1 MALTNRITRKTKEL
15 GADDAGVCLASDLLS
30 GPTHRDLPLPEG
42 IENHHCI
49 LVLALNHPPDVP
61 ELDYY
66 VIRDGARF
74 GNTEGNRLLMDIS
87 EHIGQWLNDE
97 GIASR
102 DLHYYVERGGVFLKG
117 AAVLAGLGTIGMN
130 NLFIHPG
137 YGPRIRLRA
146 HLVET
151 SLSPST
157 PLDFNPCTDCNKP
170 CLDVCPEK
178 AFDET
183 GETGYKWDRCHV
195 RMVRNFTESVI
206 LPADEDKPAAK
217 ETHCCRMCE
226 LSCSYVG
233 SSESND
239 WYRRH
244 SSPSG

>member
-1 MALTNRITRKTKEL
+1 MDIAADRDLVIRKAKEF
-15 GADDAGVCLASDLLS
+15 GADDAGVCLATDLLG

-42 IENHHCI
+42 IENHHSI

-87 EHIGQWLNDE
+87 DRIGQWLNYE

-117 AAVLAGLGTIGMN
+117 AAVLAGLGTIGVN

-146 HLVET
+146 HAMET

-157 PLDFNPCTDCNKP
+157 RLDFNPCTDCNQP

-178 AFDET
+178 AF
-183 GETGYKWDRCHV
+183 GETGYAWERCHV

-206 LPADEDKPAAK
+206 LPAGEDKPAAR
-217 ETHCCRMCE
+217 ETHCCRICE
-226 LSCSYVG
+226 LSCSYRG
-233 SSESND
+233 TLETENQL
-239 WYRRH
+239 
-244 SSPSG
+244 